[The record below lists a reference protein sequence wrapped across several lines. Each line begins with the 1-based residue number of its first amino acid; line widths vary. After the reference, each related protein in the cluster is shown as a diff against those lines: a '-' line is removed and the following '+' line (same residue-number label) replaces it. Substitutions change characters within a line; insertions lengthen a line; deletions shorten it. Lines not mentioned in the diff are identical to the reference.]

1 MLSEMITIIIEYPIL
16 FFVDIAKIKLTNIKS
31 MTIDKE
37 NPIEYLITPQ
47 NIDMTIY
54 INIKVNWL
62 KRVNLFWFTSF
73 NDVYIL
79 KSTIKHNF
87 MI

>member
-1 MLSEMITIIIEYPIL
+1 MLSEMSTIIIEYPIL

-54 INIKVNWL
+54 INKLIDVNQHLLCDRQDDKIK
-62 KRVNLFWFTSF
+62 
-73 NDVYIL
+73 
-79 KSTIKHNF
+79 
-87 MI
+87 